1 MSAPTLGVLQDLGTL
16 MGNVQQTFSNWLNA
30 FANFFDFLFRGFTSG
45 FTWLATAFYN
55 AFAWI
60 GQQIFNLGNW
70 FYSGFVA
77 IGQALGAIGNFIL
90 NALIYI
96 GNQLY
101 NFGQWLYNQLVAF
114 GQLIMNALEGL
125 WNALVGVVNYI
136 WNTLVG
142 AWNNFVAGINNWWV
156 GILQV
161 VRSKMQQLIVA
172 NLTITA
178 TWKAGERFQKK
189 PSVRNLAGIVL
200 VPIGT
205 YIASSIIAAFITSF
219 IPIPSTTPFQLVPP
233 LNIGQLNIG
242 TTTLSRTITT
252 TPPTAP
258 PTPSV
263 GGLGITSSLPSTQ
276 VSVTHGNQAAASD
289 DLSGLTSV
297 STTTGSSTSVSPSS
311 PTTSV
316 SA

>member
-1 MSAPTLGVLQDLGTL
+1 MCIRD
-16 MGNVQQTFSNWLNA
+16 
-30 FANFFDFLFRGFTSG
+30 R
-45 FTWLATAFYN
+45 
-55 AFAWI
+55 
-60 GQQIFNLGNW
+60 
-70 FYSGFVA
+70 
-77 IGQALGAIGNFIL
+77 
-90 NALIYI
+90 
-96 GNQLY
+96 
-101 NFGQWLYNQLVAF
+101 WLYNQLVAF
-114 GQLIMNALEGL
+114 GQLIINALEGL

-161 VRSKMQQLIVA
+161 VRNKMQQLIVA

-178 TWKAGERFQKK
+178 TWKANEKFQKK

-252 TPPTAP
+252 TPPTTISP
-258 PTPSV
+258 PSPSIP
-263 GGLGITSSLPSTQ
+263 GITDTMPSTI
-276 VSVTHGNQAAASD
+276 
-289 DLSGLTSV
+289 V
-297 STTTGSSTSVSPSS
+297 STQSPTAVATDTMPSTSASTTGPTATSTDSMPSTSVSP
-311 PTTSV
+311 
-316 SA
+316 A